1 MFTKRFLRLALAATT
16 IVGSGVMTARAGDFP
31 TRAITLIV
39 PFPAGG
45 PTDVIGR
52 ILAERMRVSLGQPL
66 VVENVA
72 GAGGSIGVAR
82 AARALPDG
90 YTLVIGNSGTHVV
103 NGAMY
108 ALSYDLVND
117 FKPVA
122 LIARE
127 TPIIVARK
135 TMLASDLSELI
146 AWLKANPNK
155 ASEATAGVGS
165 PPHLAGI
172 MFQKITETQLQFVP
186 YRGSAPAIQDLMAGQ
201 VDIDIDSPVTT
212 LPQIRAG
219 TIKAYAVAAK
229 VRLAASPEIPT
240 VDEVGLPGFYLSS
253 WFAIFAPL
261 GTPNDVATKLIEA
274 VATALSDPAVRQRI
288 ADLGLE
294 NPPSFEQTPEALG
307 AAQKTDIATWWPI
320 IKAAGIKAD

>member
-1 MFTKRFLRLALAATT
+1 MLTKSFLRLTLVASTLA
-16 IVGSGVMTARAGDFP
+16 VSGAMTATAGDFP
-31 TRAITLIV
+31 TRPITVIV

-52 ILAERMRVSLGQPL
+52 ILAERMRVILGQAL

-72 GAGGSIGVAR
+72 GAGGSIGVGR

-108 ALSYDLVND
+108 TLSYDLVND

-135 TMLASDLSELI
+135 SMPARDLSELI

-172 MFQKITETQLQFVP
+172 MFQKVTETQLQFVP
-186 YRGSAPAIQDLMAGQ
+186 YRGGAPAIQDLMAGQ

-219 TIKAYAVAAK
+219 TIKAYAVTAK
-229 VRLAASPEIPT
+229 ARLVASPEIPT
-240 VDEVGLPGFYLSS
+240 VDEVGLHGFYLSN
-253 WFAIFAPL
+253 WFGIFAPSGL
-261 GTPNDVATKLIEA
+261 PNNVAAKLIEA
-274 VATALSDPAVRQRI
+274 VATALADPAVRQRI

-294 NPPSFEQTPEALG
+294 NSPSFEQTPEALG
-307 AAQKTDIATWWPI
+307 AVQKADIAKWWPI